1 MSKQFTTYKELIEE
15 KQKLEVLLKAQKELI
30 RYDVDELKAQ
40 VKPVTDVIANL
51 KKFTSRDKTE
61 LLVNIGSDIAVNT
74 LVKRLIL
81 GNAGWLAKLIIP
93 YFMKNFTSN
102 IVAEQKD
109 KGLSKL
115 AHWLNRN
122 KNGKDKHKEK
132 EREEEEHPTED

>member
-1 MSKQFTTYKELIEE
+1 MNKKISTYKELIEE
-15 KQKLEVLLKAQKELI
+15 KQNLEVLLKAQKELI
-30 RYDVDELKAQ
+30 RYDVEELKVQ
-40 VKPVTDVIANL
+40 LKPVTDVLANI

-61 LLVNIGSDIAVNT
+61 FLVNIGSDIAVNT

-109 KGLSKL
+109 KWLHKL
-115 AHWLNRN
+115 AKWLNRN
-122 KNGKDKHKEK
+122 KNGNHKEK
-132 EREEEEHPTED
+132 EKPEEQPEED